1 MDRHKKFARNW
12 KSIALVSKV
21 KWRARGEEINAL
33 ILSMMQDA
41 FGDKALDVIADAHYQ
56 IGLKDGARIASKL
69 HIAGSDSAACLAV
82 IEALS
87 ILAGVNSEL
96 TENDNGIRIMG
107 CPFTHTLQFFHP
119 LVCSYYAQGLVKAVN
134 EDAQLR
140 LVKGMCEGDELC
152 EFAIDSSTTGGTL
165 FAPHLVP

>member
-12 KSIALVSKV
+12 KSIAFVSKM
-21 KWRARGEEINAL
+21 KWRARGDEINAL

-56 IGLKDGARIASKL
+56 VGLKDGARIVSKL
-69 HIAGSDSAACLAV
+69 HIAGTDSAACLAV

-87 ILAGVNSEL
+87 ILSGVNSEL
-96 TENDNGIRIMG
+96 TENDYGATIRLMG
-107 CPFTHTLQFFHP
+107 CPFAHTLQFFHP
-119 LVCSYYAQGLVKAVN
+119 LVCSSYAQGLVKAVN
-134 EDAQLR
+134 EDAHVR

-152 EFAIDSSTTGGTL
+152 EFEISKGKKGLKAKWAKG
-165 FAPHLVP
+165 